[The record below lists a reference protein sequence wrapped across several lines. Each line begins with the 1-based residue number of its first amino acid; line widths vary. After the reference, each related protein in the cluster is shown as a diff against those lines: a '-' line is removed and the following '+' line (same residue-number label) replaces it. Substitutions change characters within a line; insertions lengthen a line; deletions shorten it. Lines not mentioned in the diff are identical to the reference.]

1 MARLLVF
8 DAFVLLSAFVFFSY
22 LLGLHRFLSKY
33 GDNGCEMTYMYEYPQ
48 FVVSTLGIR
57 IF

>member
-8 DAFVLLSAFVFFSY
+8 DAFVVLSAFVFFSY
-22 LLGLHRFLSKY
+22 LLGLHKFLSKY

-48 FVVSTLGIR
+48 FVVSTLGI
-57 IF
+57 